1 MQTIR
6 MILIMRFRMLL
17 EIGITSISIYRY
29 GMLCVIFKEWNSNT
43 GKAKVRS
50 GKMKMERPQMD
61 GIQRLPSVSVK
72 RSIGTFGSV
81 IYNKPE
87 VENLY

>member
-29 GMLCVIFKEWNSNT
+29 GMLCVIFKEWNPIQ
-43 GKAKVRS
+43 AKLKFAVESRKLILVR
-50 GKMKMERPQMD
+50 
-61 GIQRLPSVSVK
+61 L
-72 RSIGTFGSV
+72 
-81 IYNKPE
+81 
-87 VENLY
+87 NLL